1 MSDSQKSSA
10 RKRSPI
16 RTTGLLSI
24 GLTSALALLLYFYT
38 DWHFYWVWLIAVS
51 LITFFLYGIDKAQ
64 AKRGAGRVPE
74 LVLHGLALLGGFV
87 GGWLGRFLFRH
98 KTQKELFA
106 IILTAGT
113 AIHLGV
119 IYYLFFYQGG

>member
-1 MSDSQKSSA
+1 MSESQELSA
-10 RKRSPI
+10 PKRSPI
-16 RTTGLLSI
+16 RTTGSLSI
-24 GLTSALALLLYFYT
+24 VLTSTLALLLYFYT

-64 AKRGAGRVPE
+64 AKRQAARVPE
-74 LVLHGLALLGGFV
+74 LILHSLALLGGFL

-113 AIHLGV
+113 ALHLGV
-119 IYYLFFYQGG
+119 MYYLFINQG